1 MEKLALL
8 GGEAIASGIQIPAW
22 PPTDDATAQLLTE
35 IYRSGN
41 WSFGGPHEKKFA
53 ADFAAAHDASFGV
66 FMANGTVTLQ
76 CALGVHGI
84 GAQSGGDAGDEVIMP
99 SLTWPA
105 TAMAALYVGA
115 VPVFADIEATTL
127 CLDPAAFEAAI
138 TPRTRAVIPV
148 HIYGGMADLEEIQ
161 KIADKHNIVVI
172 EDCAHAQGGKWND
185 QGLGSWGAVGS
196 FSFQQSK
203 TMASGEGGICLTNDE
218 ELADKLYRMKHI
230 GYGDGSRQGVYSSG
244 PPAGLMVHNFRATE
258 FQAAILQGQLAN
270 LDALMEIYNRNAARL
285 EDRLRDVAGVRVQSR
300 GRLSSRQS
308 YYAFTVVWDE
318 EPLADVSLPLIHEAL
333 GAEGFSMGGTYG
345 VVYQHILFNVAKD
358 KYRVEPSPVAEKIGA
373 GRTSVALHMVLGA
386 DDKSIELIGEAIAK
400 VAGNTDALRAH
411 ANHLAQNTTSEI
423 VPE

>member
-1 MEKLALL
+1 
-8 GGEAIASGIQIPAW
+8 
-22 PPTDDATAQLLTE
+22 
-35 IYRSGN
+35 
-41 WSFGGPHEKKFA
+41 
-53 ADFAAAHDASFGV
+53 
-66 FMANGTVTLQ
+66 
-76 CALGVHGI
+76 
-84 GAQSGGDAGDEVIMP
+84 
-99 SLTWPA
+99 
-105 TAMAALYVGA
+105 
-115 VPVFADIEATTL
+115 
-127 CLDPAAFEAAI
+127 
-138 TPRTRAVIPV
+138 
-148 HIYGGMADLEEIQ
+148 
-161 KIADKHNIVVI
+161 
-172 EDCAHAQGGKWND
+172 
-185 QGLGSWGAVGS
+185 
-196 FSFQQSK
+196 
-203 TMASGEGGICLTNDE
+203 
-218 ELADKLYRMKHI
+218 
-230 GYGDGSRQGVYSSG
+230 
-244 PPAGLMVHNFRATE
+244 MVHNFRATE